1 MGKTVN
7 GMREFKCRLCGA
19 EVSMD
24 LRKWQ
29 KKPQKEKNVCDN
41 CIKNREIRRQTA
53 IERAQDAGYGGP
65 LFRWW

>member
-19 EVSMD
+19 EVSMN
-24 LRKWQ
+24 LYKWR

-41 CIKNREIRRQTA
+41 CIKNREIKRQTA
-53 IERAQDAGYGGP
+53 IERARYEGYEGYRYI
-65 LFRWW
+65 F